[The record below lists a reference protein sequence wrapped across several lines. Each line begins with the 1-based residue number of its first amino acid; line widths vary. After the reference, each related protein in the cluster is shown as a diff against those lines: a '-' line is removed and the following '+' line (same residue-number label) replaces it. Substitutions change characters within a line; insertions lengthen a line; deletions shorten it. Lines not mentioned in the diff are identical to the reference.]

1 VFRYRFE
8 LPATPSEMHPGGMY
22 AFHSDDLE
30 YVFST
35 LDTRHGAQW
44 RAEDRRLSEQM
55 VSYWTNFARTGDPNG
70 QGLPHW
76 PRYDKQAQLIHLDST
91 VTSGPDNKRAQFEFL
106 R

>member
-1 VFRYRFE
+1 
-8 LPATPSEMHPGGMY
+8 MY

-35 LDTRHGAQW
+35 LNTRHGAQW

-55 VSYWTNFARTGDPNG
+55 ASYWTNFARTGDSNG
-70 QGLPHW
+70 QGLPRW
-76 PRYDKQAQLIHLDST
+76 PRYDKEAQLIHLDST
-91 VTSGPDNKRAQFEFL
+91 VTSGRDDKRAQFEFL